1 MVSRR
6 RSLFGSWT
14 KLMSPPDEKSFCSKP
29 FCGLPGVAFRGPFY
43 RTRAASWT
51 EASDHRAGRQRR
63 GLIRERRGSI
73 RETWM
78 DFSLNECLGEE
89 VLNESHNANIRYAPC
104 NDTYWPQTL
113 PLSGPFV
120 EPSTAIVPFRIR
132 GWDCRLGRKKKSF
145 FHQSCEK
152 RKGGKD
158 FLMTPLFLVFRKV
171 WTTMKNQENF
181 SPIRFFLW
189 WFWRKTVNIRKWLT
203 FSNDQVQSI
212 TASRASNILSFKQVM
227 IDWWNMMDGLRF
239 HIFRFEPCKRTGPC
253 NFWCTMSI
261 SRQD

>member
-1 MVSRR
+1 
-6 RSLFGSWT
+6 
-14 KLMSPPDEKSFCSKP
+14 MSGGGGF
-29 FCGLPGVAFRGPFY
+29 
-43 RTRAASWT
+43 
-51 EASDHRAGRQRR
+51 
-63 GLIRERRGSI
+63 ERI
-73 RETWM
+73 
-78 DFSLNECLGEE
+78 
-89 VLNESHNANIRYAPC
+89 ANIRYAPC

-120 EPSTAIVPFRIR
+120 EPSTAIAFHFALEGETADLDVKRSLFSTKVV
-132 GWDCRLGRKKKSF
+132 KK
-145 FHQSCEK
+145 E
-152 RKGGKD
+152 REGKF
-158 FLMTPLFLVFRKV
+158 FLMTRLFLVFRKV

-189 WFWRKTVNIRKWLT
+189 WFWRKTVHIRKWLT

-253 NFWCTMSI
+253 NFWCRFLDKIRILNYSLFFSI
-261 SRQD
+261 V

>member
-6 RSLFGSWT
+6 RTLFGSWT

-120 EPSTAIVPFRIR
+120 EPSTAIAFHFALEGETADLDVKRSLFSTKVVKKEREEKIFWWPVCFSSFEKFERRWKIKKIFLL
-132 GWDCRLGRKKKSF
+132 LGF
-145 FHQSCEK
+145 SCGGSEGK
-152 RKGGKD
+152 RY
-158 FLMTPLFLVFRKV
+158 
-171 WTTMKNQENF
+171 
-181 SPIRFFLW
+181 
-189 WFWRKTVNIRKWLT
+189 
-203 FSNDQVQSI
+203 
-212 TASRASNILSFKQVM
+212 
-227 IDWWNMMDGLRF
+227 
-239 HIFRFEPCKRTGPC
+239 IFE
-253 NFWCTMSI
+253 S
-261 SRQD
+261 D